1 MTPAARTPKRRNE
14 TRQLVMPI
22 MAAVNSIPGVRV
34 WRPHVLAGA
43 ARDVAGAGLAV
54 GSADLIGVCRLLVD
68 SVGRFFCLEV
78 KQPGKW
84 LTEDQE
90 LWASIVRGLGGFH
103 ACVHSV
109 EEALTAITRCRA
121 GERS

>member
-22 MAAVNSIPGVRV
+22 LAAVNAVPGVRV

-54 GSADLIGVCRLLVD
+54 GSADLVGLCQMHDGIGRML
-68 SVGRFFCLEV
+68 CLEV
-78 KQPGKW
+78 KQPSKW

-90 LWASIVRGLGGFH
+90 LWARVVQDLGGFH